1 MAGKA
6 RATGEKESKG
16 EEGRHIRSRR
26 GLKAMMT
33 KGRYEAQRRW
43 ARWFPKKFDDRIIEL
58 WAESCSRVH
67 SDCRGCEFMED
78 CQDLADRLIGSMNA
92 PLKSGRRQ
100 TIRPESRQ
108 QSGCGM

>member
-1 MAGKA
+1 
-6 RATGEKESKG
+6 
-16 EEGRHIRSRR
+16 
-26 GLKAMMT
+26 MMT

-108 QSGCGM
+108 QSGCSM